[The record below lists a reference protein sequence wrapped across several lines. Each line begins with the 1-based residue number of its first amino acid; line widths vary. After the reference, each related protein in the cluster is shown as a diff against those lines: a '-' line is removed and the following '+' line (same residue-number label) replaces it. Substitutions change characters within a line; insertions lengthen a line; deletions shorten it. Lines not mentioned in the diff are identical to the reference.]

1 MDNDSGFGLDHLP
14 EVPITTGF
22 SITLL
27 GVLIVLILLRLLFAD
42 VGGSASVG
50 VKGGGGVR

>member
-1 MDNDSGFGLDHLP
+1 MDDEQGFGISHLSST
-14 EVPITTGF
+14 PITATFG
-22 SITLL
+22 ITLL

-42 VGGSASVG
+42 VGGTVA